1 MAKDPFDF
9 SDVFTELE
17 NKINNFMSAP
27 ETQELLQR
35 YVAKASDKNVYQK
48 YDSPARHKEGG
59 HPYQRRYSLKDID
72 TYEVTSGRLSM
83 TITSHAR
90 GQGFAG
96 EGLTDVIESGSG
108 YEWENS
114 AIYANQPYPRPWME
128 KGVNDF
134 TDDYLLPTIHDTFFN
149 D

>member
-27 ETQELLQR
+27 DTQEVLQR
-35 YVAKASDKNVYQK
+35 YVMRSAEENVYAA
-48 YDSPARHKEGG
+48 YTPGG
-59 HPYQRRYSLKDID
+59 KNPYKRRYSLKNID

-114 AIYANQPYPRPWME
+114 AIYANQPHPRPWME

>member
-27 ETQELLQR
+27 DTQEVLQR
-35 YVAKASDKNVYQK
+35 YVMRSAEENVYATYTPQGK
-48 YDSPARHKEGG
+48 AK
-59 HPYQRRYSLKDID
+59 YQRRYSLTNLD

-90 GQGFAG
+90 SQGFAG
-96 EGLTDVIESGSG
+96 EGLTDIIESGSG
-108 YEWENS
+108 YEWEHS

-134 TDDYLLPTIHDTFFN
+134 TDDYLLPTIHNTFFN

>member
-9 SDVFTELE
+9 SDVFRDIE
-17 NKINNFMSAP
+17 NKINDFMSSP
-27 ETQELLQR
+27 DTQEVLKS
-35 YVAKASDKNVYQK
+35 YVAESADSNVYGAYTPQGK
-48 YDSPARHKEGG
+48 NPYKRRHT
-59 HPYQRRYSLKDID
+59 LTDID

-83 TITSHAR
+83 TITSQAI

-96 EGLTDVIESGSG
+96 EGLTDIIEGGSG

-134 TDDYLLPTIHDTFFN
+134 TDDYLLSTIHDTFFN

>member
-27 ETQELLQR
+27 DTQEVLQR
-35 YVAKASDKNVYQK
+35 YVMRTAEENVYAAYTPQGK
-48 YDSPARHKEGG
+48 AK
-59 HPYQRRYSLKDID
+59 YQRRYSLTNLD

-96 EGLTDVIESGSG
+96 EGLTDIIESGSG